1 VRTRV
6 GYTGGTTPDPTYHRL
21 GDHTEAFQVDYDP
34 SRISYEDLLAI
45 FWSSHDP
52 RSAPFSTQYK
62 PAVFV
67 HDDEQAEAARLSRDG
82 LRETIGAEVRTEIL
96 PAKTFYL
103 AEDYHQKYRL
113 QADRVIGGELRQCY
127 PNTRPFVDSTAAA
140 RINGFIAGHGTPKD
154 LDEMIDDLGLSE
166 TARGR
171 LRKVVG
177 RRGALGF
184 LSR

>member
-6 GYTGGTTPDPTYHRL
+6 GYTGGTSPDPTYHRL

-34 SRISYEDLLAI
+34 ARISYEDLLAI

-52 RSAPFSTQYK
+52 RRAPFSTQYK

-67 HDDEQAEAARLSRDG
+67 HDEEQAEAARASRQG
-82 LRETIGAEVRTEIL
+82 LEETLGVEVRTEIL
-96 PAKTFYL
+96 PAETFYL

-113 QADRVIGGELRQCY
+113 QADRVVGGELRQCY
-127 PNTRPFVDSTAAA
+127 PRTRAFVDSTAAA
-140 RINGFIAGHGTPKD
+140 RANGFVAGHGTSKD
-154 LDEMIDDLGLSE
+154 LEDVIDDLGLSE
-166 TARGR
+166 TARSR

-177 RRGALGF
+177 GRGALGF
-184 LSR
+184 LRR